1 MSLQKWF
8 QEELQK
14 AQDTFDY
21 RLERL
26 LFELAEDIC
35 RYMDEQHLTRAELA
49 SRLDCSRAYIT
60 KILNGNPN
68 VTLKTLL
75 KIADAL
81 DRNVSI
87 NLPRKAHMS
96 QRTVP
101 STASPSVHAANA
113 PTYKPF
119 KLIPAGKADE
129 QHDLPV
135 AA

>member
-1 MSLQKWF
+1 MKLQDWF
-8 QEELQK
+8 QEELRK

-35 RYMDEQHLTRAELA
+35 RYMGEQGLTRAELA
-49 SRLDCSRAYIT
+49 SRLSCSRAYIT

-75 KIADAL
+75 RIADAL
-81 DRNVSI
+81 GRDVTI
-87 NLPRKAHMS
+87 NLPQRVHLS
-96 QRTVP
+96 QSTVASAAPLVNQLP
-101 STASPSVHAANA
+101 SSTK
-113 PTYKPF
+113 YEDLKP
-119 KLIPAGKADE
+119 IPKTGQDE
-129 QHDLPV
+129 HHDLPL

>member
-35 RYMDEQHLTRAELA
+35 RHMDEQHLTRAELA
-49 SRLDCSRAYIT
+49 SRLNCSRAYIT
-60 KILNGNPN
+60 KVLNGNPN

-75 KIADAL
+75 RIADAL
-81 DRNVSI
+81 GRDVNI
-87 NLPRKAHMS
+87 YLPERAKIS
-96 QRTVP
+96 Q
-101 STASPSVHAANA
+101 STASSAATLSAQHAKV
-113 PTYKPF
+113 PYKLF
-119 KLIPAGKADE
+119 QLISSGKAE
-129 QHDLPV
+129 AQNDLSL